1 MNFLYIISLLFQ
13 TALVFAAS
21 TFLFD
26 ILHYLLHRWQN
37 SRFALLREFSRW
49 HDVHH
54 KFLDK
59 NMNVHPNWAKA
70 NLWCHLVPEFVVSII
85 GTLIFVLVF
94 DWIAVVFVVLI
105 HSGLFAWRVLDEGRD
120 INHMNMDRLNG
131 RRGNLFVTPT
141 YHALHHVYPNQFFSS
156 FISLFDL
163 IFGTNCQIKG
173 QRILVTGAS
182 GAYGQALTQRLE
194 QLGAIVDTA
203 KYGED
208 YQIDHYDGLSEKM
221 QKADILVLAHGSK
234 NEDCWTAN
242 YTSFVDL
249 IEKFRVIGKDRLTP
263 PEIWAVGSEIE
274 LHGDMGIDALKPY
287 AASKRAFA
295 ARARE
300 FYTSPDLTYRHIV
313 PAAFTSRMG
322 KGLMS
327 ADVAAALSLFF
338 IRRGFT
344 YVPVTYTT
352 LAVWNYIR
360 FRFIPWPKSVRKAP
374 IISNKSA

>member
-1 MNFLYIISLLFQ
+1 MNLVYFLGLIFQ
-13 TALVFAAS
+13 AALVFTAS
-21 TFLFD
+21 TLLFD
-26 ILHYLLHRWQN
+26 ILHFFLHKWEN

-59 NMNVHPNWAKA
+59 EMKVNPSWAKA
-70 NLWCHLVPEFVVSII
+70 NLWCHLVPEFIVSIL
-85 GTLIFVLVF
+85 GTMVFVMWF
-94 DWIAVVFVVLI
+94 DWIAVLFVALI
-105 HSGLFAWRVLDEGRD
+105 HTGLFALRVKDNGRD
-120 INHMNMDRLNG
+120 INHTDMDRLNG
-131 RRGNLFVTPT
+131 QRGFVFVTPT
-141 YHALHHVYPNQFFSS
+141 YHALHHVHPHQFFSS
-156 FISLFDL
+156 FLSLFDVL
-163 IFGTNCQIKG
+163 FGTNCPIKG
-173 QRILVTGAS
+173 RRFLVTGAS

-194 QLGAIVDTA
+194 KLGAIIETA
-203 KYGED
+203 KFGED
-208 YQIDHYDGLSEKM
+208 YEIDHYDRLGEKL
-221 QKADILVLAHGSK
+221 QKADVLVLAHGAK
-234 NEDCWTAN
+234 TDECWTAN

-274 LHGDMGIDALKPY
+274 LHGDMGIEALKPY

-327 ADVAAALSLFF
+327 ADVAAALSLFL
-338 IRRGFT
+338 IKRGFT

>member
-1 MNFLYIISLLFQ
+1 MNFIYFLTLALQ
-13 TALVFAAS
+13 AALVFALS

-26 ILHYLLHRWQN
+26 MVHYLLHRWQH

-54 KFLDK
+54 KFLDAE
-59 NMNVHPNWAKA
+59 MNVHPNWAKA
-70 NLWCHLVPEFVVSII
+70 NLWCHLVPEFIVSIL
-85 GTLIFVLVF
+85 GTLLLVVFF
-94 DWIAVVFVVLI
+94 DWIAVALVILV
-105 HSGLFAWRVLDEGRD
+105 HTGLFVLRVRDEGKD
-120 INHMNMDRLNG
+120 VNHMNMDRLNG
-131 RRGNLFVTPT
+131 RRGHVFVTPT

-156 FISLFDL
+156 FLSLFDV

-173 QRILVTGAS
+173 QRFLVTGAS
-182 GAYGQALTQRLE
+182 GAYGQALTARLE
-194 QLGAIVDTA
+194 KLGAIVDTA
-203 KYGED
+203 KFGED
-208 YQIDHYDGLSEKM
+208 YEIDKYDGLSEKM
-221 QKADILVLAHGSK
+221 RKADILVLAHGSK
-234 NEDCWTAN
+234 SDDCWTAN

-274 LHGDMGIDALKPY
+274 LHGDMGIESLKPY
-287 AASKRAFA
+287 ATSKQAFA

-374 IISNKSA
+374 IFNKSA